1 MEPQVWVA
9 IILGIMSILGGLFA
23 VVKFIVRAIMAEIGP
38 QANGSSI
45 RMQVNRIEDKMSRLE
60 QRLDAILLER

>member
-1 MEPQVWVA
+1 
-9 IILGIMSILGGLFA
+9 MSILGGLFA
-23 VVKFIVRAIMAEIGP
+23 VMKFIVKAIMAEIGP

-45 RMQVNRIEDKMSRLE
+45 RMQVNRIEDKMNRLE

>member
-1 MEPQVWVA
+1 VEPQVWVA

>member
-1 MEPQVWVA
+1 MEPQVWIA
-9 IILGIMSILGGLFA
+9 IVLGIMSILGGLFA
-23 VVKFIVRAIMAEIGP
+23 VVKFIVKAIMAEIGP